1 VAGYARTLAAEP
13 AKKFEFIERK
23 HAADGIYDQLAV
35 AILRGDFAVGSA
47 LPPERELAEQFGV
60 SRNIARQAVH
70 RIAELGLVRVRQ
82 GGATI
87 VQDSSQS
94 TDVRL
99 LALRFRVNPRTDAQK
114 REFVERRM
122 LEGFALVQLASHHA
136 TNEELA
142 AIHAIIDEYAARG
155 APEEENAAFELKFW
169 TAMAGATHN
178 QFYIG
183 QLAFWNHLIAQ
194 RGRESTDSSVPAVTR
209 LLFYRELLRRLM
221 DGLDA
226 PQFYLD
232 TLRPLVLGS
241 PPKR

>member
-1 VAGYARTLAAEP
+1 MANEP
-13 AKKFEFIERK
+13 ARKFEFIQRK

-35 AILRGDFAVGSA
+35 AILRGDFAVGQA

-60 SRNIARQAVH
+60 SRTIARQAVH
-70 RIAELGLVRVRQ
+70 RIADLGLVRVRQ

-87 VQDSSQS
+87 VCDSSQS

-99 LALRFRVNPRTDAQK
+99 LALRFRVNPRTDTQK

-122 LEGFALVQLASHHA
+122 LEGFSLVMLASVHA
-136 TNEELA
+136 SKEELTDMA
-142 AIHAIIDEYAARG
+142 AMLDEYAARG
-155 APEEENAAFELKFW
+155 APDEENAQFELKFW

-183 QLAFWNHLIAQ
+183 QLAFWNHLISE
-194 RGRESTDSSVPAVTR
+194 RGRESTSSSVPATTR
-209 LLFYRELLRRLM
+209 LLFYRELLRRLI

-232 TLRPLVLGS
+232 TLRPLVLS
-241 PPKR
+241 PSKR